1 MSGGVFLEV
10 LSICYN
16 RMGAF
21 LVAGI
26 YLFKYDRGFLIL
38 LVNLLVRLTV
48 FRCFSV
54 FSSLV
59 VGLVP
64 HCGCEYLLL
73 GVDVVCH
80 CFHSPCCDLCAAA
93 WVTVL
98 CTVFVGVVFWCTYFF
113 LYVLPSLRGMFHY
126 CFEYRVALY
135 CESVVHLVHVFGFSA
150 NVKFFKGVEHFSL
163 SLIVNYVH

>member
-16 RMGAF
+16 RTGAF

-26 YLFKYDRGFLIL
+26 YLIKYDRGFVIL
-38 LVNLLVRLTV
+38 LVNLLVRFKCISL
-48 FRCFSV
+48 FLC

-64 HCGCEYLLL
+64 RCGCECLLL

-80 CFHSPCCDLCAAA
+80 
-93 WVTVL
+93 
-98 CTVFVGVVFWCTYFF
+98 
-113 LYVLPSLRGMFHY
+113 SLR
-126 CFEYRVALY
+126 
-135 CESVVHLVHVFGFSA
+135 
-150 NVKFFKGVEHFSL
+150 
-163 SLIVNYVH
+163 